1 VCPLLRPRG
10 NDLDLGAGCEPQP
23 LFSMVTWCAQ
33 QPATFW
39 QGYLLGV
46 SLRHGPLSI
55 PVLPR
60 DEFWYGSP
68 EVHPQVRVTAFFP
81 NGHIASTIGRVLLHP
96 GFG

>member
-1 VCPLLRPRG
+1 MSTEIPASLVVVQIADRLVALSPP
-10 NDLDLGAGCEPQP
+10 APP
-23 LFSMVTWCAQ
+23 

-55 PVLPR
+55 PVSPR

-68 EVHPQVRVTAFFP
+68 EVHPQVRVAAFFP